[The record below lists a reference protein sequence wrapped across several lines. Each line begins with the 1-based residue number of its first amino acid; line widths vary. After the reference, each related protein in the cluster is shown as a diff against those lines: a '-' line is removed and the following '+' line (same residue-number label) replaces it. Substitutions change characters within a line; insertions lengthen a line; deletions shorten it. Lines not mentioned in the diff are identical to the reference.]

1 MAWNFSCI
9 QVSFLQ
15 TTYICSKRRGKNTLL
30 NINIYIYIYIYIY
43 LYTLFGLWMFVTS
56 TECSTLRVNISCLKK
71 RSLNT
76 TKVSYRF
83 ISIYL
88 STYIYQVLASHAGDS
103 LCPRSHPRKW
113 RKRRLRRAIKSPP
126 KGKAA
131 WADIACA
138 KF

>member
-1 MAWNFSCI
+1 MLCINFDIYFSYFYI
-9 QVSFLQ
+9 IVQIIYLMIANGMKLQ
-15 TTYICSKRRGKNTLL
+15 LYTSVFSSNNLYLLQEKREEHSVEYKHLY
-30 NINIYIYIYIYIY
+30 IYIYIYIYIY

-103 LCPRSHPRKW
+103 LCPRSHPRK
-113 RKRRLRRAIKSPP
+113 
-126 KGKAA
+126 
-131 WADIACA
+131 
-138 KF
+138 